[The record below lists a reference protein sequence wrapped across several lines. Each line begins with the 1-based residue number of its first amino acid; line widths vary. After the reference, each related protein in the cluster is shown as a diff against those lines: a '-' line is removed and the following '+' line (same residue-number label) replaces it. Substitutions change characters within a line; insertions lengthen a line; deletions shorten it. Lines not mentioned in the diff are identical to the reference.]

1 MFCTKCGTKLDENA
15 LFCSN
20 CGTAVLQAEE
30 QKTANVTQEDVETL
44 QTESAETEE
53 GIDTT
58 FEGVNEENPQKVKIQ
73 ALTKLLT
80 RIGQIAAV
88 VGVALFV
95 GIVAVS
101 LIGWGE
107 IYLFG
112 GYEFTKV
119 LAIIS
124 LCLMLAG
131 VAALGAS
138 LALKVVF
145 KIAPVFESK
154 KVLSLTAAL
163 LACSVGF
170 SVWGFIDCANEK
182 ENDSYSGSGS
192 GYGGSYG
199 GGYASSGIPKELGLT
214 IKVDRIEKSGSYTYV
229 YCSVK
234 NVSNN
239 YGVAMQYR
247 YVKVKAQFKNA
258 SGTIVDTD
266 WVYAIDSGW
275 LDPGETKTFYYMVKD
290 TTVKSATLSFMD

>member
-1 MFCTKCGTKLDENA
+1 MRKYQYKH
-15 LFCSN
+15 
-20 CGTAVLQAEE
+20 EE

-58 FEGVNEENPQKVKIQ
+58 FEGVNEENPQKAKVQ

-138 LALKVVF
+138 LVLKVVF

-182 ENDSYSGSGS
+182 KNDSYSGSGS

-214 IKVDRIEKSGSYTYV
+214 IKFDRIEKSGSYTYV

-266 WVYAIDSGW
+266 WAYAIDSGW